1 MKAIQFCKTGGPEVL
16 CLVDLPNP
24 EPGPGEVLVQAAAL
38 GVGKP
43 DVLLRTG
50 VYKWMPAL
58 PAVIGNEVTGYVAA
72 NGPGVS
78 DFNVGQPVLV
88 FGTGGGRHAEFT
100 VASTDIITALPAN
113 VDLDDAVCIPNYAIA
128 WCLLKEVA
136 PGGGDRIVYINGAA
150 GGVGSAVVDL
160 ARDLGMTT
168 IAGASS
174 REKCAFAAERGADYT
189 IDYSRENVPQRILE
203 ITNGRGVD
211 LALDQLIGPRFT
223 DTIPMLAPLGT
234 IVSFNALAGLPKDE
248 TFAAMRAN
256 LGKSPGIRCFS
267 WHSFDKAPEE
277 RARILRIVLDRF
289 ASGNLKPAIHARMP
303 IFEARKAHEALDA
316 RSLQGKIVLKP

>member
-58 PAVIGNEVTGYVAA
+58 PAVIGNEVTGHVAA
-72 NGPGVS
+72 IGPGVS

-100 VASTDIITALPAN
+100 AASTDIITALPTN

-128 WCLLKEVA
+128 WCLLK
-136 PGGGDRIVYINGAA
+136 
-150 GGVGSAVVDL
+150 
-160 ARDLGMTT
+160 
-168 IAGASS
+168 
-174 REKCAFAAERGADYT
+174 
-189 IDYSRENVPQRILE
+189 
-203 ITNGRGVD
+203 
-211 LALDQLIGPRFT
+211 
-223 DTIPMLAPLGT
+223 
-234 IVSFNALAGLPKDE
+234 
-248 TFAAMRAN
+248 
-256 LGKSPGIRCFS
+256 KSPLEVEI
-267 WHSFDKAPEE
+267 A
-277 RARILRIVLDRF
+277 
-289 ASGNLKPAIHARMP
+289 
-303 IFEARKAHEALDA
+303 
-316 RSLQGKIVLKP
+316 